1 MSHLKKTMSLYRLN
15 ENQLKETKGK
25 GIDENGCRCGC
36 IYANCGGSSSTN
48 NHSANN
54 LSSLMTPSDA
64 HGC

>member
-25 GIDENGCRCGC
+25 ELSENGCRCGC
-36 IYANCGGSSSTN
+36 IYANCGGSSSGSN
-48 NHSANN
+48 FGANDKK
-54 LSSLMTPSDA
+54 SLMTPSDA